1 MRTGELN
8 FTLPAFNPSMNL
20 KYIIQTHKMTLKAT
34 GQALKWLI
42 TQNSNFK
49 QTQFLG
55 IQHSKAIKDAF
66 TYF

>member
-1 MRTGELN
+1 
-8 FTLPAFNPSMNL
+8 
-20 KYIIQTHKMTLKAT
+20 MTLKAT